1 MFEQGVT
8 RTAKTFALCL
18 CGAAVATLA
27 AGGARKIPR
36 TKLAPEQRAAH
47 LLNRIAYGPRPGE
60 VAAVIKQGEAAFL
73 EAQLHPEAIDDS
85 AVEKRLASAATLH
98 MSSREIAALFPQPG
112 AIQRLVRDGKI
123 SRGQLPRG
131 FRPGQQDPA
140 EGPMR
145 GPGAGF
151 DPLHYEI
158 QRLPEPIRL
167 SGPQGRFA
175 PPVEGVNPFPV
186 VVAQLQAAKLIRAV
200 ESERQL
206 LEVMTDFWFNHFN
219 VFMGKPQARSL
230 VTEYERDVIRPNALG
245 RFRDLLGAVAH
256 SPAMLVYLDNA
267 QSFGPDSPLGRRQK
281 RGLNENYARELLEL
295 HTLGVDGGYTQQDVT
310 EAARVLTGWTP
321 GALRFARMGGAQ
333 GFLDAAHDQ
342 GEKSVLGIKFEAEG
356 VQEGER
362 LLDELAAHPAT
373 ARFLAAK
380 LVRRFVSDDPPAKL
394 VDEVAKTYAKTGG
407 DIREA
412 LRTIFY
418 SKEFWS
424 PEAYRSKA
432 KKPLELAAS
441 TLRALGSK
449 AEPNRQ
455 LLGLLERLGEPLYM
469 CQPPTGYDDV
479 AEAWLGSDQ
488 LVLRWN
494 FALGAVAG
502 RIPGVEPTPA
512 TLQADGSTEARID
525 AFAERFWHEKPSR
538 EGRQRLIT
546 AAAEVPPQALAALVL
561 GAPEFQ
567 RR

>member
-1 MFEQGVT
+1 VT
-8 RTAKTFALCL
+8 RTGKALALCV
-18 CGAAVATLA
+18 CCAALATLA

-36 TKLAPEQRAAH
+36 TKLTPEQRASH
-47 LLNRIAYGPRPGE
+47 LLNRITYGPRPGQ
-60 VAAVIKQGEAAFL
+60 VAAVMAQGEAAFL

-85 AVEKRLASAATLH
+85 AVEKRLASAATLRL
-98 MSSREIAALFPQPG
+98 SSLEIAALFPPPG
-112 AIQRLVRDGKI
+112 AIQRLVRDGEI
-123 SRGQLPRG
+123 SREDLPRG
-131 FRPGQQDPA
+131 FRRPPQGDGEA
-140 EGPMR
+140 PMMR
-145 GPGAGF
+145 RPDVDF
-151 DPLHYEI
+151 DFLDYQI
-158 QRLPEPIRL
+158 QRLPEPVRAP
-167 SGPQGRFA
+167 GQQGRFA
-175 PPVEGVNPFPV
+175 PRIEGVNPPQV

-219 VFMGKPQARSL
+219 VFMGKPQVRNL

-256 SPAMLVYLDNA
+256 SPAMQVYLDNA
-267 QSFGPDSPLGRRQK
+267 QSFGPESPLGRRQN

-321 GALRFARMGGAQ
+321 AGLRFARFGGDG
-333 GFLDAAHDQ
+333 GFLEAAHDQ
-342 GEKSVLGIKFEAEG
+342 GEKTVLGTKFEAGG
-356 VQEGER
+356 VLEGEK

-380 LVRRFVSDDPPAKL
+380 LVRRFVADDPPEKL
-394 VDEVAKTYAKTGG
+394 VDAAAKTYARTGG
-407 DIREA
+407 DIREV

-424 PEAYRSKA
+424 PETYRAKA
-432 KKPLELAAS
+432 KKPLELTAS
-441 TLRALGSK
+441 TLRALGAS

-455 LLGLLERLGEPLYM
+455 LLGMLERLGEPLYL

-494 FALGAVAG
+494 FALGAVVG
-502 RIPGVEPTPA
+502 RIPGVEPAPG
-512 TLQADGSTEARID
+512 TLEAEGSTEERLD
-525 AFAERFWHEKPSR
+525 ALVQRFWNEKPSP
-538 EGRQRLIT
+538 EARQRLL
-546 AAAEVPPQALAALVL
+546 AAAEEVPPQALAALVL